1 MHNLYVRGILSPSI
15 KACISDLFPTHTF
28 VIAHLDVE
36 PDDGLDGLR
45 DEVGGLVAQLP
56 PLVGDPLLQL
66 LDLRLQ
72 LVDRRLATA
81 PAAIRSG
88 CVLPRHP
95 LPLDRNLA
103 LSEVLLSSFYLSQIL
118 VLKCAFTRSRPNP
131 ARSYYAAALYVAGG
145 AGASVVVMGL

>member
-72 LVDRRLATA
+72 LVDRGL
-81 PAAIRSG
+81 PASASIRSG
-88 CVLPRHP
+88 VLPRHP
-95 LPLDRNLA
+95 LPLGRNLA